1 MNDTIQHLMTPD
13 GSIRAVTI
21 NARETVSQILKAQEP
36 GELGEALGELLM
48 GATLV
53 RSTMAPDHRLQ
64 MTLKYPGVSIYADAL
79 PHGKARGWVA
89 ARENAVQKPQFQVA
103 RVLESGQIHE
113 GTIEAEGSI
122 SETLTTY
129 MLSSEQTTS
138 TVGVSCSIVDGEVV
152 HARGFM
158 VQLLPNPQAEALEA
172 VTLALEN
179 LQEDWPRL
187 DDTFLGLA
195 ILGDVFRL
203 LSSEDLSFGCTC
215 SVSNVERAMVAAG
228 KAEVESMVEAGDPVE
243 VVCEFC
249 RTKYSIS
256 IQELQKVADS
266 F

>member
-1 MNDTIQHLMTPD
+1 MNDTVQHLMTPD

-21 NARETVSQILKAQEP
+21 DARETVSQILKAQEP
-36 GELGEALGELLM
+36 GELSEALGELLM

-64 MTLKYPGVSIYADAL
+64 MTLKYPGFSIYADAL

-89 ARENAVQKPQFQVA
+89 ARENSLSKPQFQVA
-103 RVLESGQIHE
+103 RVLESGQVHE
-113 GTIEAEGSI
+113 GTIEAEASI

-129 MLSSEQTTS
+129 MMSSEQTTS
-138 TVGVSCSIVDGEVV
+138 TVGVSCSIVDGEVIW
-152 HARGFM
+152 ARGFM
-158 VQLLPNPQAEALEA
+158 VQLLPNPSAQALEA

-179 LQEDWPRL
+179 LQPDWPEL

-195 ILGDVFRL
+195 ILGDSFRL
-203 LSSEDLSFGCTC
+203 LSNEELSFGCTC
-215 SVSNVERAMVAAG
+215 SASSVERAMVAAG
-228 KAEVESMVEAGDPVE
+228 KHEVDDMLTAGEPIE

-249 RTKYSIS
+249 RTKYVVSP
-256 IQELQKVADS
+256 ADLKRIAQT

>member
-1 MNDTIQHLMTPD
+1 MNDTVQHVMTPD

-21 NARETVSQILKAQEP
+21 DARQTVAQILKAQEP

-64 MTLKYPGVSIYADAL
+64 MTLKYPNVSIYADAL

-89 ARENAVQKPQFQVA
+89 ARESNLHKPQFQVA
-103 RVLESGQIHE
+103 RVLESGQVHE
-113 GTIEAEGSI
+113 GTIEAEASI

-129 MLSSEQTTS
+129 MMSSEQTTS

-152 HARGFM
+152 WARGFM
-158 VQLLPNPQAEALEA
+158 VQLLPHPSNEALEA

-179 LQEDWPRL
+179 LQPDWPQL

-195 ILGDVFRL
+195 ILGDAFRL
-203 LSSEDLSFGCTC
+203 LSSEELTFGCTC
-215 SVSNVERAMVAAG
+215 SALSVERAMVAAG
-228 KAEVESMVEAGDPVE
+228 KHEVDDMIQAGQPIE

-249 RTKYSIS
+249 RTKYILSIDD
-256 IQELQKVADS
+256 LRKVSNS